1 VRRGLLSIWMFLASA
16 ATLIAGPL
24 SALAQTATAPAA
36 APAPAKLVPA
46 QSEIVFANRQMG
58 APVEGRFRRFDAQVA
73 FDPRHPESGRI
84 VLTVDLASVSLGGAE
99 VEAEVAKPE
108 WFNSAVSPQA
118 GFQSSAIKALGGG
131 RFEVAGK
138 FTLKGVQRELVVPVL
153 LTQAGG
159 LSTATG
165 SFAIKRLDF
174 KIGAGD
180 WSDTSLVAD
189 EVRLRFKLVLTG
201 VPPL

>member
-1 VRRGLLSIWMFLASA
+1 MKFVFLWGGLMA
-16 ATLIAGPL
+16 ALIVGPL
-24 SALAQTATAPAA
+24 PALAQTAAAPTP

-84 VLTVDLASVSLGGAE
+84 ALTVDLASVSLGSAE

-118 GFQSSAIKALGGG
+118 SFQSGAIKALGGG

-138 FTLKGVQRELVVPVL
+138 FTLKGVQRDLVVPVL

-174 KIGAGD
+174 KVGAGD